1 MISQMRNPTVLLL
14 VMLILVSGALAQD
27 GTKPKSAPT
36 DLPLGAK
43 ISKPGLYAGYS
54 KPVYDS
60 WIRTSRY
67 ISMRDGTRLAVD
79 IIFPALASKPAS
91 EPLPLLWTFNRYHR
105 AALFPGGKVMTVLE
119 QMPWLQ
125 PVLKHGYIFAS
136 VDVRGTGASFGASLG
151 SFTPQEARDAYDVT
165 EWFAAQPWCT
175 GKIGMYG
182 ISYLGITQYLA
193 ASQAPPHLAAVM
205 PDMAMFD
212 LYSFAHPGG
221 VYQDDFLAGWSRL
234 TRMLD
239 TEVPPPPVD
248 DDPQGVL
255 LARARAEHKAN
266 RYPDESRVPFRDGLD
281 PVMGATTYLDG
292 GPSSF
297 LKDFQANDS
306 RTAVYVIGGWF
317 DMWPRDSLV
326 WFANLPGPKKVLI
339 TPWSHSHD
347 SRGGWKDALRRLTG
361 TEAPFDYG
369 AEILRWY
376 DYWLKGIDNGVM
388 DEPPVVTY
396 TMGAPKDRAWR
407 TAPRWPLPEET
418 PVKYYFRGGP
428 TGSVKSANDGLL
440 AAIAPP
446 STAAGG
452 AGPGAKDEYT
462 VDYSTSTG
470 KTTRWTNG
478 RGGDF
483 NYPDMRAN
491 DAMALTYT
499 SEPLKA
505 PLEVTGHPVVHAWI
519 SSTADDADVFAYLE
533 EVDEKGYSQYLT
545 EGVLRASHRKLASP
559 PFEYFGL
566 PYHRSFKEDVAPLA
580 PGEPVELVFDLHPTS
595 NVFDRGHRIRVSLT
609 CADQASFLT
618 PEPAPPPRI
627 TVYRGGT
634 RTSYIQLP
642 VIPVKGN
649 SAKIVLV
656 AGILIVAGLVLS
668 VVLRLIAFNIRLKRI
683 ALRKA
688 RSI

>member
-1 MISQMRNPTVLLL
+1 MKKRAGLLL
-14 VMLILVSGALAQD
+14 IFLILAAAALAREEA
-27 GTKPKSAPT
+27 KSGSSAA
-36 DLPLGAK
+36 DNNLPSQAK

-67 ISMRDGTRLAVD
+67 ISVRDGTRLAVD
-79 IIFPALASKPAS
+79 IIFPALASNPAS
-91 EPLPLLWTFNRYHR
+91 ETLPLLWTFNRYHR
-105 AALFPGGKVMTVLE
+105 AALLPGGKVMTVLD

-125 PVLKHGYIFAS
+125 LVLKHGYIFAS
-136 VDVRGTGASFGASLG
+136 VDVRGSGASFGASIG
-151 SFTPQEARDAYDVT
+151 AFNPQEARDAYDVT

-193 ASQAPPHLAAVM
+193 ASQSPPHLIAVM

-212 LYSFAHPGG
+212 LYSFVYPGG
-221 VYQDDFLAGWSRL
+221 VFQDDFLAGWSRL

-239 TEVPPPPVD
+239 TAVPPPPVD

-255 LARARAEHKAN
+255 LARARAEHNAN
-266 RYPDESRVPFRDGLD
+266 RYPDESQVPFRDGLD
-281 PVMGATTYLDG
+281 PVTGKAIFNDWS
-292 GPSSF
+292 PSSY
-297 LKDFQANDS
+297 LKDLRDNGS

-388 DEPPVVTY
+388 DEPPVATY
-396 TMGAPKDRAWR
+396 TMGAPKDQAWR
-407 TAPRWPLPEET
+407 TAPRWPLPEEKHL
-418 PVKYYFRGGP
+418 KYYFHGGP

-440 AAIAPP
+440 AAAAPP
-446 STAAGG
+446 STAVGG
-452 AGPGAKDEYT
+452 AGPGARDEYT

-491 DAMALTYT
+491 DAKALTYT

-505 PLEVTGHPVVHAWI
+505 RLEVTGHPVVHIWI

-545 EGVLRASHRKLASP
+545 EGVLRASHRKLDSP

-566 PYHRSFKEDVAPLA
+566 PYHRGFKEDIAPLA

-595 NVFDRGHRIRVSLT
+595 NVFDRGHRIRVALT
-609 CADQASFLT
+609 CSDQTSFLT
-618 PEPAPPPRI
+618 PDLAPPPRI
-627 TVYRGGT
+627 TVYRGGA

-649 SAKIVLV
+649 SAKLVLV

-668 VVLRLIAFNIRLKRI
+668 IVLRLIAFNIKI
-683 ALRKA
+683 KRKA
-688 RSI
+688 GRKA

>member
-1 MISQMRNPTVLLL
+1 MKRRARLLL
-14 VMLILVSGALAQD
+14 FFLILASAVLAQEETQS
-27 GTKPKSAPT
+27 GSSAADN
-36 DLPLGAK
+36 DLLTQAK
-43 ISKPGLYAGYS
+43 VSKPGLYNGYS

-60 WIRTSRY
+60 WIRTSHY
-67 ISMRDGTRLAVD
+67 ISMRDGTRLAAD
-79 IIFPALASKPAS
+79 IIFPALASNPAS

-136 VDVRGTGASFGASLG
+136 VDVRGSGASFGASLG
-151 SFTPQEARDAYDVT
+151 AFTPQEARDAYDVT
-165 EWFAAQPWCT
+165 EWFAAQSWCT

-193 ASQAPPHLAAVM
+193 ASQAPPHLIAVM

-212 LYSFAHPGG
+212 LYSFVYPGG
-221 VYQDDFLAGWSRL
+221 VFQDDFLAGWSQL

-239 TEVPPPPVD
+239 TAVPPPSVD

-255 LARARAEHKAN
+255 LARARAEHNAN

-281 PVMGATTYLDG
+281 PVSGKAIFNEWS
-292 GPSSF
+292 PSSY
-297 LKDFQANDS
+297 LKDLRENGS

-339 TPWSHSHD
+339 TPWSHGHD
-347 SRGGWKDALRRLTG
+347 TRGGWKEALRRLTG

-388 DEPPVVTY
+388 DEPPVAYY
-396 TMGAPKDRAWR
+396 TMGASKDQAWR
-407 TAPRWPLPEET
+407 TAPRWPLPEEKRL
-418 PVKYYFRGGP
+418 KYYFRGGP

-440 AAIAPP
+440 AAAAPL

-452 AGPGAKDEYT
+452 AGPGARDEYT

-491 DAMALTYT
+491 DAKALTYT

-505 PLEVTGHPVVHAWI
+505 LLEVTGHPVVHIWI

-566 PYHRSFKEDVAPLA
+566 PFHRGFKEDVVPLA

-595 NVFDRGHRIRVSLT
+595 NVFDRGHRIRVALT

-618 PEPAPPPRI
+618 PELAPPPRI
-627 TVYRGGT
+627 TVYRGGAL
-634 RTSYIQLP
+634 TSYIQLP

-649 SAKIVLV
+649 SAKLVLI

-668 VVLRLIAFNIRLKRI
+668 IVLRLIAFNIKI
-683 ALRKA
+683 KRKA
-688 RSI
+688 GKQSPN